1 MSIDQRA
8 DHANPTNPYDET
20 YYRVGCGA
28 PYERNTHWLT
38 FFGRIADAIVREIN
52 PSSVLD
58 AGCAMGF
65 LVEALRQ
72 RGVEAYGMDIS
83 EYAIA
88 RVAEEIKP
96 FCWVGDLTQ
105 PQPPRRYDLVVCIET
120 LEHLHAE
127 DLDAALQNL
136 CDAADDILFSSTPDD
151 YSEAT
156 HFSVHP
162 QEHWASLFA
171 ARGFWHD
178 VEFDAAFLTPWAMRF
193 RKSSDPAPRAIIPL
207 ERALWRLRRENRAL
221 RALVNTAREGEQAS
235 RQANGQANA
244 PEPSPAPSVVIPEQ
258 EPFWSLL
265 RQAFDASS
273 ASAQAQAQRRELI
286 ALSVENSSLRADLAR
301 ASTQLSQFV
310 YVQQV
315 QEARLSYKLARRAIR
330 SADLLLP
337 EGSRRRGLYRR
348 ASGAVRGR
356 RTAIPAAP
364 AADAALA
371 DGAEDAALPFAVV
384 AARAATFASLPYD
397 EWLRDT
403 TPSRAEQSLRERE
416 MARWTAYPTISLL
429 MPVYDPP
436 LHALRDAI
444 ESVMAQ
450 SYPHWELCVVDGGS
464 QPDVAALIELYARRD
479 PRIKA
484 RRLERNLGIAGNTNA
499 AAELATGE
507 FTLLFDHDDTI
518 EPYTLFEVAS
528 ALQADPALD
537 IIYFDEDKLSADG
550 SRREEP
556 FFKPDWSP
564 ELLLCVNYLTHCAL
578 RRSLYQQIGGCDPDF
593 DGAQDWDLLLK
604 ATERSQRIHHIAQ
617 PLYHWRKSPAS
628 AAGNSAAKPYVFE
641 RQRQAIADHLRRIG
655 IADGEAA
662 FTDDGRLRVTWPVTP
677 QRVSIIIPTKDKRAL
692 LEQCIESL
700 LALTRYDDYEII
712 LVDTGSVEPATL
724 AYYDALRQRAD
735 LRDRLTF
742 VEYAGVFNYSR
753 ANNLGAAQA
762 SGSLLL
768 FLNNDTEVIAP
779 DWLEE
784 LARWAQ
790 RPEVGAVGA
799 QLLFPGGQIQHA
811 GVVMGMGGHAGH
823 IFAGLE
829 AHTPT
834 IFGSTD
840 WYRDYMAVTGACLMT
855 RREVFERVGGFDEG
869 YQLAFSDVEYCLRAR
884 AEGFQTVYTPFAR
897 LKHHESASRGL
908 SIPLGDIQRGFERM
922 IALVEQGDP
931 YFNPNLASGSSAPT
945 LALNDASIRAE
956 RLRQIVRRFEFV
968 GG

>member
-1 MSIDQRA
+1 MSINQRA
-8 DHANPTNPYDET
+8 DPTNSTHPYDET
-20 YYRVGCGA
+20 YYRVGCGV
-28 PYERNTHWLT
+28 PYERNAHWLT
-38 FFGRIADAIVREIN
+38 FFARIADAIVREIN
-52 PSSVLD
+52 PASVLD

-88 RVAEEIKP
+88 QVAEEIKP
-96 FCWVGDLTQ
+96 YCWVGDLTQ
-105 PQPPRRYDLVVCIET
+105 PQPPRRYDLVICIET
-120 LEHLHAE
+120 LEHLRAE
-127 DLDAALQNL
+127 DLPTALQNL

-156 HFSVHP
+156 HFSVQP
-162 QEHWASLFA
+162 PEAWASLFA
-171 ARGFWHD
+171 AQGFWHD
-178 VEFDAAFLTPWAMRF
+178 VEFDASFLTPWAMRF
-193 RKSSDPAPRAIIPL
+193 RKTSDPAARAIIPL

-221 RALVNTAREGEQAS
+221 RALVNTARDGEQAS
-235 RQANGQANA
+235 GQADGHASA
-244 PEPSPAPSVVIPEQ
+244 PEPAAAPQVVILEQ

-265 RQAFDASS
+265 RQAFDAAN

-286 ALSVENSSLRADLAR
+286 ALSVENASLRADLAR
-301 ASTQLSQFV
+301 ASTLLSQLA
-310 YVQQV
+310 YAQQI
-315 QEARLSYKLARRAIR
+315 QDARLSYKLARGAIH

-337 EGSRRRGLYRR
+337 EGSRRRSLYRR
-348 ASGAVRGR
+348 ASRALRGQRAASGA
-356 RTAIPAAP
+356 TP
-364 AADAALA
+364 AADATT
-371 DGAEDAALPFAVV
+371 AEETGLPFAVV
-384 AARAATFASLPYD
+384 AARAATNAAMPYD
-397 EWLRDT
+397 EWLRDA
-403 TPSRAEQSLRERE
+403 TPSRAELALRQRE
-416 MARWTAYPTISLL
+416 MARWMTHPTISLL

-444 ESVMAQ
+444 ESVLAQ
-450 SYPHWELCVVDGGS
+450 SYPHWELCVVDGS
-464 QPDVAALIELYARRD
+464 SRADVAELIALYARRD
-479 PRIKA
+479 PRIRT

-507 FTLLFDHDDTI
+507 FVLLFDHDDTI
-518 EPYTLFEVAS
+518 EPHTLFEVAS
-528 ALQADPALD
+528 ALHADPTLD
-537 IIYFDEDKLSADG
+537 IIYFDEDKLAADG

-564 ELLLCVNYLTHCAL
+564 ELLLCVNYLTHPAL
-578 RRSLYQQIGGCDPDF
+578 RRSLYQQVGGCDSAF

-617 PLYHWRKSPAS
+617 PLYHWRKAPAS
-628 AAGNSAAKPYVFE
+628 AAGDVAAKPYIFA
-641 RQRQAIADHLRRIG
+641 RQLQAVADHLRRCG
-655 IADGEAA
+655 AADGQAT
-662 FTDDGRLRVTWPVTP
+662 FTEDGRLRVTWPITP
-677 QRVSIIIPTKDKRAL
+677 ERVSIIIPTKDKRKL

-724 AYYDALRQRAD
+724 AYYDALKQRAE

-742 VEYAGVFNYSR
+742 VEYAGAFNYSR
-753 ANNLGAAQA
+753 ANNLGAARA

-768 FLNNDTEVIAP
+768 FLNNDTEIIAP

-790 RPEVGAVGA
+790 RPEVGVVGA

-834 IFGSTD
+834 IFGSPD

-855 RREVFERVGGFDEG
+855 RREVFERIGGFDEG

-884 AEGFQTVYTPFAR
+884 AEGFKTVYTPFAR

-908 SIPLGDIQRGFERM
+908 SIPLGDIQRGFEHM
-922 IALVEQGDP
+922 VAQVEQGDP

-945 LALNDASIRAE
+945 LALNDSSIRAE
-956 RLRQIVRRFEFV
+956 RLRQIVRRYEFV
-968 GG
+968 GE